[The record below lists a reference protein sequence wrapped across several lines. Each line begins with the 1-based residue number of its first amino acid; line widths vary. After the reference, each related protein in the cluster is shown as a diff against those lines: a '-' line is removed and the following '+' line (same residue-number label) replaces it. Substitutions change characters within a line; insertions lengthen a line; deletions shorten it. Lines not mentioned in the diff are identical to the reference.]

1 MNRWRKRRDI
11 FGESSTEDLA
21 DVNEQELAKD
31 PMRRASETTSKK
43 EEESNETDAH
53 VSLVDPP
60 CAVEKDAPRALERRR
75 SRRARG
81 GAETESFGVFS
92 DLYDDGEELKL
103 NKREK
108 RESQNVFY
116 RTVITVSMLVS
127 ILIFAFVMLGA
138 YFDTREPTDETPRPL
153 PEESGEAVREGDRV
167 IYIRELDGDSGIMT
181 AAEIYSR
188 NAASVVTV
196 VAAYEN
202 SQSIGTGFVL
212 SSDGYIATA
221 CHTLSGAEEITV
233 VMQSGERIEAS
244 IVGRDEVSD
253 LALLRVFSD
262 GLVGVEAGDSDK
274 LVVGER
280 IVAIG
285 TPYSEEFS
293 GSVFSGSVSSCS
305 RTVSVYDDST
315 GKLEKKMNFVQLSA
329 TLGKG
334 CSGCPVFDE
343 YGRVI
348 GVLSSR
354 LGDGTSGVCFALPI
368 NGAMQVLESLKSGEV
383 DKQAQNV
390 VASPAPKLGV
400 FGTSSVQSVSGVVIS
415 AFASGECD
423 AAKKLKLGDVIVSI
437 GAREIKS
444 YADVFSS
451 ISGYSVGDSVAIT
464 VYRAGQYLTFDVLLT
479 E

>member
-11 FGESSTEDLA
+11 FGESSSEDLA

-31 PMRRASETTSKK
+31 PIKRVSDSASA
-43 EEESNETDAH
+43 EERSECREEPRPIA
-53 VSLVDPP
+53 DPP
-60 CAVEKDAPRALERRR
+60 CTVETYKPHKVEKKRFRRTRADSE
-75 SRRARG
+75 
-81 GAETESFGVFS
+81 AEGFGVFS
-92 DLYDDGEELKL
+92 ELYEGGEELEL
-103 NKREK
+103 GKREK

-138 YFDTREPTDETPRPL
+138 YFDATEPTDEDPEPL
-153 PEESGEAVREGDRV
+153 PESSGEVVREGDRV

-181 AAEIYSR
+181 AAEIYSK
-188 NAASVVTV
+188 NVASVVTV
-196 VAAYEN
+196 VAGTKS

-233 VMQSGERIEAS
+233 VMQSGERIEAFV
-244 IVGRDEVSD
+244 VGLDEVSD

-262 GLVGVEAGDSDK
+262 GLVGVETGNSDE

-285 TPYSEEFS
+285 TPYSEEFF

-383 DKQAQNV
+383 DKQAQNA

-400 FGTSSVQSVSGVVIS
+400 LGSSSSESVEGLEII
-415 AFASGECD
+415 AFSDAECD
-423 AAKKLKLGDVIVSI
+423 AARKLRLGDVIVAI
-437 GAREIKS
+437 GSAEVKS
-444 YADVFSS
+444 FNDVFAA
-451 ISGYSVGDSVAIT
+451 VGVCSAGESVAVT
-464 VYRAGQYLTFDVLLT
+464 VYRAGQYLTFDVELT
-479 E
+479 G